1 MRDRYLATSYVY
13 PSREKCE
20 YDYRTTYLTV
30 IQIYM
35 YTFISTYLIT
45 SVVLLVPP
53 TKKVYSSTLS
63 EIEQLPEVENVENSM
78 AAYILRMRH
87 EFGAP
92 L

>member
-1 MRDRYLATSYVY
+1 
-13 PSREKCE
+13 
-20 YDYRTTYLTV
+20 
-30 IQIYM
+30 M